1 MSEPAI
7 AQKGDRMGIMANG
20 QSAPAGR
27 ACAARA
33 FPGTRDPR
41 QVALWKWPRFLA
53 AAAMAIAIGCCCI
66 SPPAVA
72 ADQSVGAELIPLP
85 QRQIELPLMTCDAL
99 VSHAFPQAAQV
110 AFRLVSASVRAHSP
124 GGAEFCVVNGYVAPQ
139 VQFVLYLPT
148 RTYAG
153 RYLQGGCGGMC
164 GVIGQSIVPACED
177 PEAFGGSF
185 AVSFNDSGH
194 VGAAISD
201 GDWALGAP
209 ELRKDY
215 AYRADHVVRMAVGQ
229 ILSAYYGR
237 APGWSYFQGCS
248 SGGREALMEALR
260 YPADFN
266 GIVAGSAFSMPAVME
281 QFLWDAHVGLTAEGQ
296 EILTPQATT
305 LLHRAVVQACDA
317 LDGARDGQIDDPR
330 SCHYDPGRLL
340 CRNGHTPP
348 GCLTPGQVTAAR
360 LLYQGPSDD
369 GGHRFF
375 PGGQPY
381 GSELT
386 WSQPGGLGV
395 MGLAAGGF
403 LEYLAFPDRLPASF
417 TWRDWKFD
425 LASYRRLAAASAL
438 YDARSADLRSFRT
451 AGGRMILWQ
460 GTADQASGIYGMPEY
475 YQAVQDVVGG
485 LAPARRFVRFFLV
498 PGVYHCGGGYI
509 PYQEDFLGAMVN
521 WVERGRAP
529 TRILAVAEMGNGV
542 IRKRPLFAYPERA
555 RYIAGDVNEAQS
567 FVGAMPPKAPD
578 DHYRWVGAYG
588 PAGRSPSP

>member
-1 MSEPAI
+1 
-7 AQKGDRMGIMANG
+7 MGTMANG
-20 QSAPAGR
+20 QSAFPAR
-27 ACAARA
+27 ASAARA
-33 FPGTRDPR
+33 LHGARSRQRVAPR
-41 QVALWKWPRFLA
+41 RWLKLLA
-53 AAAMAIAIGCCCI
+53 AAAVAGGLWWA
-66 SPPAVA
+66 SPPGVA
-72 ADQSVGAELIPLP
+72 AGQSAGAELIPLP
-85 QRQIELPLMTCDAL
+85 QRQVELPVMDCGAL
-99 VSHAFPQAAQV
+99 LSHAFPQVAHV
-110 AFRLVSASVRAHSP
+110 AFRLVSASVRAKSP

-164 GVIGQSIVPACED
+164 GVIGQSIVPSCED
-177 PEAFGGSF
+177 PEAFGGTF

-209 ELRKDY
+209 ELRRDY
-215 AYRADHVVRMAVGQ
+215 AYRADHVVRIAVGQ

-237 APGWSYFQGCS
+237 APQWSYFQGCS

-266 GIVAGSAFSMPAVME
+266 GIVVGSAFSMPAVME
-281 QFLWDAHVGLTAEGQ
+281 QFLWDAHVGLTADGR
-296 EILTPQATT
+296 EILTQQSTE
-305 LLHRAVVQACDA
+305 LLHRAVIQACDK
-317 LDGARDGQIDDPR
+317 LDGTGDGQIDDPR
-330 SCHYDPGRLL
+330 LCHYDPGHLL
-340 CRNGHTPP
+340 CRDGRKPP
-348 GCLTPGQVTAAR
+348 ACLTSAQVSAAR
-360 LLYQGPSDD
+360 LLYQGPMD
-369 GGHRFF
+369 GQGRRLF

-386 WSQPGGLGV
+386 WSQPGGLNV

-403 LEYLAFPDRLPASF
+403 LEYLAFPNQLPASF

-438 YDARSADLRSFRT
+438 YDARSADLRSFRA
-451 AGGRMILWQ
+451 AGGKMILWQ

-485 LAPARRFVRFFLV
+485 LAPARRFVRFYLV

-509 PYQEDFLGAMVN
+509 AYEEDFLGAMVN
-521 WVERGRAP
+521 WVERGQAP
-529 TRILAVAEMGNGV
+529 RRILAVAGMGNGV
-542 IRKRPLFAYPERA
+542 IRQRPLFAYPERA
-555 RYIAGDVNEAQS
+555 KYMGGDVNEAKS
-567 FVGAMPPKAPD
+567 FVGAMPTKAPD
-578 DHYRWVGAYG
+578 DHYAWLGAYDSTG
-588 PAGRSPSP
+588 QSRSP